1 MCLLL
6 GVQVSEDYAWLLDRW
21 DYLQYLFSRVVL
33 CQGSSSGCTAGSVSL
48 LVGLW
53 MGMVPTRS
61 LEGLQVFTHYYMSD
75 RSFYCCKAVSRAL
88 KYSHIWVMYH
98 VSVFNLKKNVISLG
112 YILFIIK
119 QSLLFGTFLNIKGL
133 PHIKKMPLGRLINP

>member
-61 LEGLQVFTHYYMSD
+61 LGGLQVFIHYYMSD

-88 KYSHIWVMYH
+88 KYSHIWVMCH

-133 PHIKKMPLGRLINP
+133 PRIKKMPLGRVINP